1 MTFGGYGTTFTMC
14 ALEIALLLLLLLC
27 VTMTGKISQ
36 SERQKNR
43 SKLMANDHK
52 VIRNAY

>member
-52 VIRNAY
+52 AIRNAY